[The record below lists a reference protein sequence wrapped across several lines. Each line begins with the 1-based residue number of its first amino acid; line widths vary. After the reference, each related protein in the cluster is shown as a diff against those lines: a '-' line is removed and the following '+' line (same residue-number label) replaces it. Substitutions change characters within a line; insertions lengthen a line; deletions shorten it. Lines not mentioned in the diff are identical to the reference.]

1 MDDRNALQPIRTT
14 HPLAVFW
21 SFVGAIVF
29 LIAFVAGL
37 IATWSRFMAGA
48 GIVVTIL
55 IGLAIVVVPS
65 AAIGGIWYGIIV
77 LRNAHKRREQL
88 AELQLQFAAEELA
101 AEQAR
106 RRRENELAAIQAQVL
121 NRTISFDDQGNAALF
136 DALSGR
142 VIQLTGQMRE
152 FPHLTN
158 YHNAPKVNSVSEEKQ
173 AQIGPPVDSL
183 RKVSFEEV
191 CNQVQRNSFQVCLG
205 WDTKEQQYIIEELN
219 GAHFLLIGGTRKGK
233 SCQAGQ
239 IIDQMSQTHDRDHLL
254 LSLLDLEDQTCNLF
268 AALPH
273 VARITV
279 NNRTIKSIARSHEE
293 VVTHLG
299 YLVELMDYRYHH
311 MTPRER
317 DNAPKVLV
325 YLEEFME
332 LKRRLRKKPDLLKK
346 LSDDFTTLASRGIKA
361 GIHLMVCAQASYSQ
375 EEFRE
380 AMGQFI
386 GVNLSF
392 CANPRLAQA
401 AGFSN
406 FELLKENYQAKQP
419 GQFVIEGTFNNT
431 IGIAP
436 EYNVKT
442 KLLAMQDAEE
452 ARLGAQ
458 GAHTIVNEEQNGLED
473 ENEHRLLAFKNR
485 QNESAHP
492 ARTLDAPEGAH
503 QIEADDTAWQAYVA
517 VIEQYQNEGKVQDT
531 IIELIWHAKK
541 GSGNAKYLAGREI
554 YRKCNAYLKEKRQ
567 RMIEDALRKVE
578 G

>member
-1 MDDRNALQPIRTT
+1 MDERNSLQPVRTT
-14 HPLAVFW
+14 SPMVAFW

-29 LIAFVAGL
+29 LIALVAGM
-37 IATWSRFMAGA
+37 IAAWSRFTAGA
-48 GIVVTIL
+48 NIVATIL
-55 IGLAIVVVPS
+55 IVLSVVIVPGAVLV
-65 AAIGGIWYGIIV
+65 GIAYGV
-77 LRNAHKRREQL
+77 LLLWKSHKRKERL
-88 AELQLQFAAEELA
+88 AELQLQFAAIELA
-101 AEQAR
+101 KEQDAL
-106 RRRENELAAIQAQVL
+106 RRENEQHAMQLQIV
-121 NRTISFDDQGNAALF
+121 NRTINFDDQGNAALF
-136 DALSGR
+136 DASSGQIMQLRGQYREHPNLSS
-142 VIQLTGQMRE
+142 
-152 FPHLTN
+152 
-158 YHNAPKVNSVSEEKQ
+158 YHNAPKVTSVAEEKQ
-173 AQIGPPVDSL
+173 AQIGPVATEV
-183 RKVSFEEV
+183 RKVTFEDA

-205 WDTKEQQYIIEELN
+205 WDTKERQYIVEELN

-239 IIDQMSQTHDRDHLL
+239 IIDQMSRTHDREHLL
-254 LSLLDLEDQTCNLF
+254 ISLLDLEDLTCNLF
-268 AALPH
+268 TGLPH
-273 VARITV
+273 IAKITV
-279 NNRTIKSIARSHEE
+279 GNRTIKSIARSHEE

-299 YLVELMDYRYHH
+299 YLVQLMDYRYHH

-332 LKRRLRKKPDLLKK
+332 LKRRLRSKPDVLKK

-386 GVNLSF
+386 GVNMGF

-406 FELLKENYQAKQP
+406 FELLKENYQAKQA

-436 EYNVKT
+436 EYNVKA

-452 ARLGAQ
+452 LRLGAP
-458 GAHTIVNEEQNGLED
+458 GAHTFVEEEQDGLEG
-473 ENEHRLLAFKNR
+473 ENEHRLLAFKSPQDEGAHLVR
-485 QNESAHP
+485 TQDAPESAHP
-492 ARTLDAPEGAH
+492 IVD
-503 QIEADDTAWQAYVA
+503 DDTAWQAYIN
-517 VIEQYQNEGKVQDT
+517 VIEQLQEEGKNQDT
-531 IIELIWHAKK
+531 IIEIIWHTKK
-541 GSGNAKYLAGREI
+541 GSGNAKYLSGREI
-554 YRKCNAYLKEKRQ
+554 YRKCNAHLKEQRQ
-567 RMIEDALRKVE
+567 QMIDDVLRKIE